1 MPVTANRGPHCT
13 GPGLRFLYFAVKK
26 FLETKKLLKGTL
38 TLKRHHIQKRI
49 SN

>member
-1 MPVTANRGPHCT
+1 MPVTANRAPHCT

-26 FLETKKLLKGTL
+26 FLETKKLQKGTL

>member
-26 FLETKKLLKGTL
+26 FLETKKTAKGNINLKTASHTETHL
-38 TLKRHHIQKRI
+38 
-49 SN
+49 